1 LDHLFVNSDAGE
13 RNARMVAQVDHW
25 ASLQPL
31 DETRRTMHRDCTK
44 GIILT
49 KE

>member
-1 LDHLFVNSDAGE
+1 MRE
-13 RNARMVAQVDHW
+13 RKARMVAQLEHW
-25 ASLQPL
+25 LSLHPL

-44 GIILT
+44 GIVLM